1 MLQAVTCIYCYGRI
15 IHIAYVCKAELVTA
29 VASRVMK
36 EILPSKNLLVDQ
48 VEPEEIQLRELVT
61 SRSRSEYCADLV
73 RGDILVIL

>member
-1 MLQAVTCIYCYGRI
+1 
-15 IHIAYVCKAELVTA
+15 
-29 VASRVMK
+29 MK

-73 RGDILVIL
+73 RGDIVVSFDLPTLHLM